1 MTVVSNICCCVVQQ
15 YDIKVLINLQ
25 STKMNIYIYLGTGSL
40 SRLSSSLSRQL
51 KKNVITNKLK
61 LFY

>member
-1 MTVVSNICCCVVQQ
+1 
-15 YDIKVLINLQ
+15 
-25 STKMNIYIYLGTGSL
+25 MNIYIYLGTGSL